1 MKNKTLSALNAYIP
15 FEGGGQIPLARTL
28 KAQRA
33 KDSLGNYIRKDGL
46 GSTAVLEMIYEE

>member
-1 MKNKTLSALNAYIP
+1 MKNKTLTALNAYIP
-15 FEGGGQIPLARTL
+15 FGGGQIPLARTL

-33 KDSLGNYIRKDGL
+33 KDSLGNYMRKDGL

>member
-1 MKNKTLSALNAYIP
+1 MKNKTLTALNAYIP
-15 FEGGGQIPLARTL
+15 FEGQIPLARTL